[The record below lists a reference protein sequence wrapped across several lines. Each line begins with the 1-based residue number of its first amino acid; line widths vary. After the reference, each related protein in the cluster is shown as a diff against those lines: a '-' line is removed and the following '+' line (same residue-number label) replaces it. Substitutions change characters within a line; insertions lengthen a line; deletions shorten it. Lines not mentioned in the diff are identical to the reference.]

1 MRDLERTRSSLSKRE
16 TFAPFP
22 SYSVGIFLSFRLS
35 LSLSLSVIVAV
46 LPQAAAQSDI
56 QIHSLKLKL
65 AVPAAPFSDEASQPV
80 N

>member
-1 MRDLERTRSSLSKRE
+1 LPLFRPIPSA
-16 TFAPFP
+16 FFFP
-22 SYSVGIFLSFRLS
+22 SVTPPLSPIA
-35 LSLSLSVIVAV
+35 VIVAV

-65 AVPAAPFSDEASQPV
+65 AVPAAPFSSDEASQPV